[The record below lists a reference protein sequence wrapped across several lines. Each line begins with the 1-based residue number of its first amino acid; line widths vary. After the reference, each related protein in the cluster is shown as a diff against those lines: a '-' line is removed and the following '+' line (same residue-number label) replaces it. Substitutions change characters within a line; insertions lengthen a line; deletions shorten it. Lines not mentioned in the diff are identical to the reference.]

1 MTKEKSGPLNQIRKW
16 PELSCLPTPN
26 PRLFWLFMEWLKK
39 MLELIGVGLISKD
52 RQLDIEKLPS
62 MSLVSF
68 YTGFSHL
75 DDNMEPHCQLLDL
88 KAFWLFKV
96 YRRLWCLL
104 RAFLIFTAI
113 ILRTM
118 ILIVEVTACL
128 KIR

>member
-1 MTKEKSGPLNQIRKW
+1 
-16 PELSCLPTPN
+16 
-26 PRLFWLFMEWLKK
+26 

-88 KAFWLFKV
+88 KAF
-96 YRRLWCLL
+96 
-104 RAFLIFTAI
+104 
-113 ILRTM
+113 
-118 ILIVEVTACL
+118 
-128 KIR
+128 